1 MDTKNVIAAITLS
14 SAIIILW
21 SLFMIPEQP
30 QKKDL
35 IEKDKIEQNADTPS
49 LEQKETLVTISR
61 EQALKENAR
70 IQFENDNIVGSISL
84 KGASID
90 DLTFKNY
97 KINLN
102 EEDKVILSSSQ
113 VNNLEIESF
122 SFSQSKNK
130 ILIFTQSVKVW
141 RYNTRGDYWVYD
153 FKKNEIQKLGRN
165 MSSSSLMF
173 AKFSP
178 NERFVAYVS
187 KEKTESGIRNSSTSV
202 NIYLESLDDR
212 SIKKLTSSNGTKK
225 LINGTFDWVYEEEF
239 GCRDGFIF
247 NEDGTRIAFWQIDA
261 NQVRDF
267 YMINNTDSI
276 YSYTIPVEYPKVG
289 EDLTPARIGVI
300 NLSNA
305 EITWMKIPG
314 EQNKFYL
321 PRMTWM
327 PGRNDL
333 MIQQLNRKQ
342 NHSKIY
348 IANANDGS
356 TELLME
362 EKDDAWVDL
371 RSSWP
376 YQVQAGWKFINNGK
390 EFLYTTEKDGWS
402 HIYRFDITNK
412 TEYLVT
418 KGNYD
423 VVKPLAYDE
432 KNESVYFI
440 ASPENPT
447 ERYLYKTSAKGDGKL
462 IRVTPDILEGSHNY
476 QISTKAKYAFHSFSN
491 YFTRPMQAIV
501 SLPNHKFI
509 NENQNMIE
517 KYDLE
522 KKKDHPL
529 EFFEITTVD
538 NVTMEGWI
546 VKPKNLN
553 KNKKYPVLFYFYSE
567 PAGQTGVNRYGAG
580 NNSLYDGNL
589 GEDGYVYVTF
599 DGRGTPSPKGRA
611 WRKAIYRNIGRI
623 NVRDMAMGA
632 KAVFEKYEF
641 IDTSRVAVHGWS
653 GGGTATLNCLF
664 QYPEIFH
671 TGIAA
676 AAVANQLTYDNIYQ
690 ERYMGDPKE
699 SYQDYVD
706 GSPIKYAKNLKGNLL
721 YIHGT
726 GDDNVHYQNAEML
739 ANELIKHK
747 KVFYMLSYP
756 NRSHGI
762 REDGA
767 YPHVRL
773 MFTDFLRKNCPPGG
787 R

>member
-1 MDTKNVIAAITLS
+1 MIKRTQVLFSIIFFVSVTLFGRVLPNDIVWNENETGYYSIKNNNIVLVSTRGK
-14 SAIIILW
+14 
-21 SLFMIPEQP
+21 E
-30 QKKDL
+30 
-35 IEKDKIEQNADTPS
+35 DKI
-49 LEQKETLVTISR
+49 
-61 EQALKENAR
+61 
-70 IQFENDNIVGSISL
+70 
-84 KGASID
+84 
-90 DLTFKNY
+90 
-97 KINLN
+97 
-102 EEDKVILSSSQ
+102 ILSSTQ
-113 VNNLEIESF
+113 INNIKIESF

-130 ILIFTQSVKVW
+130 ILLFTKSVKVW

-153 FKKNEIQKLGRN
+153 FNKNQVQKLGRE

-178 NERFVAYVS
+178 DENFVGYVS
-187 KEKTESGIRNSSTSV
+187 KEKSESGIRNSSTSV
-202 NIYLESLDDR
+202 NIYLENLENR
-212 SIKKLTSSNGTKK
+212 EIKKLTSSNGTKK

-247 NEDGTRIAFWQIDA
+247 SEDGSRIAFWQIDA

-300 NLSNA
+300 NLID
-305 EITWMKIPG
+305 EKITWMKVPG

-348 IANANDGS
+348 IANSNNGE

-376 YQVQAGWKFINNGK
+376 YQVQAGWKFINEGK

-402 HIYRFDITNK
+402 HIYRFNINSK
-412 TEYLVT
+412 SEYLVT
-418 KGNYD
+418 KGDYD

-432 KNESVYFI
+432 KNEMVYFI

-447 ERYLYKTSAKGDGKL
+447 ERYLYKTSAKGNGSL
-462 IRVTPDILEGSHNY
+462 NRVTPNVLEGSHNY

-501 SLPNHKFI
+501 TLPNHKFI
-509 NENQNMIE
+509 NDDQNMI
-517 KYDLE
+517 
-522 KKKDHPL
+522 KKIDASKKEDHPL
-529 EFFEITTVD
+529 EFFQITTVD
-538 NVTMEGWI
+538 DVTMEGWI

-580 NNSLYDGNL
+580 NNGLYDGSL
-589 GEDGYVYVTF
+589 GDDGYVYVTF

-632 KAVFEKYEF
+632 KAVFEKYDF

-671 TGIAA
+671 TGIAV

-706 GSPIKYAKNLKGNLL
+706 GSPIKYAKNLEGNLL

-726 GDDNVHYQNAEML
+726 GDDNVHYKNAEML

-747 KVFYMLSYP
+747 KVFYMLSYR

-762 REDGA
+762 REDDA

-773 MFTDFLRKNCPPGG
+773 MFTDFLRRNCPPGG

>member
-1 MDTKNVIAAITLS
+1 MIKQTQ
-14 SAIIILW
+14 
-21 SLFMIPEQP
+21 SLFYLIFFVSINLFGRVLPNDVVWNESETGYFTI
-30 QKKDL
+30 KD
-35 IEKDKIEQNADTPS
+35 N
-49 LEQKETLVTISR
+49 
-61 EQALKENAR
+61 
-70 IQFENDNIVGSISL
+70 NIVLVSTRG
-84 KGASID
+84 K
-90 DLTFKNY
+90 
-97 KINLN
+97 
-102 EEDKVILSSSQ
+102 EDKVILSSSQ

-187 KEKTESGIRNSSTSV
+187 KEKSESGIRNSSTSV

-212 SIKKLTSSNGTKK
+212 TIKKLTSSNGTKK

-300 NLSNA
+300 NLTNE

-348 IANANDGS
+348 IANANNGS

-362 EKDDAWVDL
+362 EKDEAWVDL

-462 IRVTPDILEGSHNY
+462 IRVTPDVLEGSHNY

-671 TGIAA
+671 TGIAV

-706 GSPIKYAKNLKGNLL
+706 GSPIKYAKNLEGNLL

-747 KVFYMLSYP
+747 KIFYMLSYP

>member
-1 MDTKNVIAAITLS
+1 MIKRTQVLFSIIFFVSVTLFGRVLPNDIVWNENETGYYSIKNNNIVLVSTRGK
-14 SAIIILW
+14 
-21 SLFMIPEQP
+21 E
-30 QKKDL
+30 
-35 IEKDKIEQNADTPS
+35 DKI
-49 LEQKETLVTISR
+49 
-61 EQALKENAR
+61 
-70 IQFENDNIVGSISL
+70 
-84 KGASID
+84 
-90 DLTFKNY
+90 
-97 KINLN
+97 
-102 EEDKVILSSSQ
+102 ILSSTQ
-113 VNNLEIESF
+113 INNIKIESF

-130 ILIFTQSVKVW
+130 ILLFTKSVKVW

-153 FKKNEIQKLGRN
+153 FNKNQVQKLGRE

-178 NERFVAYVS
+178 DENFVGYVS
-187 KEKTESGIRNSSTSV
+187 KEKSESGIRNSSTSV
-202 NIYLESLDDR
+202 NIYLENLENR
-212 SIKKLTSSNGTKK
+212 EIKKLTSSNGTKK

-247 NEDGTRIAFWQIDA
+247 SEDGSRIAFWQIDA

-300 NLSNA
+300 NLID
-305 EITWMKIPG
+305 EKITWMKVPG

-348 IANANDGS
+348 IANSNNGE

-376 YQVQAGWKFINNGK
+376 YQVQAGWKFINEGK

-402 HIYRFDITNK
+402 HIYRFNISSK
-412 TEYLVT
+412 SEYLVT
-418 KGNYD
+418 KGDYD

-432 KNESVYFI
+432 RNEIVYFI

-447 ERYLYKTSAKGDGKL
+447 ERYLYKTSAKGNGSL
-462 IRVTPDILEGSHNY
+462 IRVTPNVLEGSHNY

-491 YFTRPMQAIV
+491 YFTRPMQAIIT
-501 SLPNHKFI
+501 LPNHKFI
-509 NENQNMIE
+509 NDDQNMI
-517 KYDLE
+517 
-522 KKKDHPL
+522 KKFDASKKEDHPL
-529 EFFEITTVD
+529 EFFQITTVD
-538 NVTMEGWI
+538 DVTMEGWI

-580 NNSLYDGNL
+580 NNGLYDGNL
-589 GEDGYVYVTF
+589 GDDGYVYVTF

-632 KAVFEKYEF
+632 KAVFEKYDF

-671 TGIAA
+671 TGIAV

-706 GSPIKYAKNLKGNLL
+706 GSPIKYAKNLEGNLL

-762 REDGA
+762 REDNA

-773 MFTDFLRKNCPPGG
+773 MFTDFLRRNCPPGG

>member
-1 MDTKNVIAAITLS
+1 M
-14 SAIIILW
+14 
-21 SLFMIPEQP
+21 
-30 QKKDL
+30 
-35 IEKDKIEQNADTPS
+35 
-49 LEQKETLVTISR
+49 
-61 EQALKENAR
+61 
-70 IQFENDNIVGSISL
+70 
-84 KGASID
+84 
-90 DLTFKNY
+90 
-97 KINLN
+97 
-102 EEDKVILSSSQ
+102 
-113 VNNLEIESF
+113 
-122 SFSQSKNK
+122 
-130 ILIFTQSVKVW
+130 
-141 RYNTRGDYWVYD
+141 
-153 FKKNEIQKLGRN
+153 
-165 MSSSSLMF
+165 
-173 AKFSP
+173 
-178 NERFVAYVS
+178 
-187 KEKTESGIRNSSTSV
+187 
-202 NIYLESLDDR
+202 
-212 SIKKLTSSNGTKK
+212 
-225 LINGTFDWVYEEEF
+225 INGTFDWVYEEEF

-300 NLSNA
+300 NLTNE

-348 IANANDGS
+348 IANANNGS

-376 YQVQAGWKFINNGK
+376 YQVQAGWKFINDGK

-462 IRVTPDILEGSHNY
+462 IRVTPDVLEGSHNY

-538 NVTMEGWI
+538 DVTMEGWI
-546 VKPKNLN
+546 VKPKNLD

-580 NNSLYDGNL
+580 NNGLYDGNL

-671 TGIAA
+671 TGIAV

-706 GSPIKYAKNLKGNLL
+706 GSPIKYAKNLEGNLL

-747 KVFYMLSYP
+747 KIFYMLSYP

>member
-1 MDTKNVIAAITLS
+1 
-14 SAIIILW
+14 
-21 SLFMIPEQP
+21 MIWNDNETGYYTI
-30 QKKDL
+30 KDNNIVL
-35 IEKDKIEQNADTPS
+35 VSTRGKDDKI
-49 LEQKETLVTISR
+49 
-61 EQALKENAR
+61 
-70 IQFENDNIVGSISL
+70 
-84 KGASID
+84 
-90 DLTFKNY
+90 
-97 KINLN
+97 
-102 EEDKVILSSSQ
+102 ILSSSQ
-113 VNNLEIESF
+113 INNLEIESF

-130 ILIFTQSVKVW
+130 ILIFTESVKVW

-153 FKKNEIQKLGRN
+153 FTKGDIQKLGRD

-178 NERFVAYVS
+178 DENFVAYVS
-187 KEKTESGIRNSSTSV
+187 KEKSESGIRTSSTSV
-202 NIYLESLDDR
+202 NIYLENLQDR

-247 NEDGTRIAFWQIDA
+247 NEDGSRIAFWQIDA

-289 EDLTPARIGVI
+289 EDLSPARIGVI
-300 NLSNA
+300 NLSS
-305 EITWMKIPG
+305 EKTTWMNVPG

-348 IANANDGS
+348 VANSDSGE

-376 YQVQAGWKFINNGK
+376 YQVQAGWKFINDGK

-402 HIYRFDITNK
+402 HIYRFNIDK
-412 TEYLVT
+412 KSEYLVT
-418 KGNYD
+418 KGSYD

-462 IRVTPDILEGSHNY
+462 IKVTPELLEGSHNY

-509 NENQNMIE
+509 NENQNMIK
-517 KYDLE
+517 KYAPE
-522 KKKDHPL
+522 KKTDHPL
-529 EFFEITTVD
+529 EFFEITTID
-538 NVTMEGWI
+538 DVTMEGWI
-546 VKPKNLN
+546 VKPKNLDR
-553 KNKKYPVLFYFYSE
+553 NKKYPVLFYFYSE

-632 KAVFEKYEF
+632 KAVFEKYNF

-706 GSPIKYAKNLKGNLL
+706 GSPIKYAKNLEGNLL

>member
-1 MDTKNVIAAITLS
+1 MIKQTQ
-14 SAIIILW
+14 
-21 SLFMIPEQP
+21 SLFFLIFFVSINLFGRVLPNDVVWNESETGYFTI
-30 QKKDL
+30 KD
-35 IEKDKIEQNADTPS
+35 N
-49 LEQKETLVTISR
+49 
-61 EQALKENAR
+61 
-70 IQFENDNIVGSISL
+70 NIVLVSTRG
-84 KGASID
+84 K
-90 DLTFKNY
+90 
-97 KINLN
+97 
-102 EEDKVILSSSQ
+102 EDKVILSSSQ

-165 MSSSSLMF
+165 MSGSSLMF

-187 KEKTESGIRNSSTSV
+187 KEKSESGIRNSSTSV

-212 SIKKLTSSNGTKK
+212 TIKKLTSSNGTKK

-300 NLSNA
+300 NLTNE

-348 IANANDGS
+348 IANANNGS

-432 KNESVYFI
+432 KNENVYFI

-462 IRVTPDILEGSHNY
+462 IRVTPDVLEGSHNY

-538 NVTMEGWI
+538 DVTMEGWI
-546 VKPKNLN
+546 VKPKNLD

-580 NNSLYDGNL
+580 NNGLYDGNL

-671 TGIAA
+671 TGIAV

-706 GSPIKYAKNLKGNLL
+706 GSPIKYAKNLEGNLL

-747 KVFYMLSYP
+747 KIFYMLSYP

>member
-1 MDTKNVIAAITLS
+1 MKNFL
-14 SAIIILW
+14 L
-21 SLFMIPEQP
+21 LFY
-30 QKKDL
+30 
-35 IEKDKIEQNADTPS
+35 
-49 LEQKETLVTISR
+49 
-61 EQALKENAR
+61 
-70 IQFENDNIVGSISL
+70 F
-84 KGASID
+84 
-90 DLTFKNY
+90 F
-97 KINLN
+97 
-102 EEDKVILSSSQ
+102 ILSSNIYARVLPQDIIWNDDESGYYIIKDNSIVLVSTQ
-113 VNNLEIESF
+113 GEDDKTILASSSVNNVDFKSF
-122 SFSQSKNK
+122 NFSVRKDK
-130 ILIFTQSVKVW
+130 LLIFTNTVKVW
-141 RYNTRGDYWVYD
+141 RYETRGDYWVYD
-153 FKKNEIQKLGRN
+153 FNTRKATKIGAAMPE
-165 MSSSSLMF
+165 SSLMF

-178 NERFVAYVS
+178 DGSSVAYVS
-187 KEKTESGIRNSSTSV
+187 KENSSSDKIRNSSTSV
-202 NIYLESLDDR
+202 NIYIEDLKTNSV
-212 SIKKLTSSNGTKK
+212 KKLTSSNGTKK

-239 GCRDGFIF
+239 GCRDGFLF
-247 NEDGTRIAFWQIDA
+247 NDSGTKIAFWQIDA

-267 YMINNTDSI
+267 FMINNTDSI

-289 EDLTPARIGVI
+289 EDLSPARIGVI
-300 NLSNA
+300 DLATDKISW
-305 EITWMKIPG
+305 IKIPG
-314 EQNKFYL
+314 ESNKFYL
-321 PRMTWM
+321 PRMTWL
-327 PGRNDL
+327 PNKDEL

-342 NHSKIY
+342 NHSKIF
-348 IANANDGS
+348 IADSESGQS
-356 TELLME
+356 RLLME
-362 EKDDAWVDL
+362 ETDDAWVDL

-402 HIYRFDITNK
+402 HIYRFNIKNK
-412 TEYLVT
+412 KEYLVT

-423 VVKPLAYDE
+423 VVRPLAYDE
-432 KNESVYFI
+432 QNKEVYFI

-447 ERYLYKTSAKGDGKL
+447 ERYLYKTSVKGNGKL
-462 IRVTPDILEGSHNY
+462 QRVTPLNLEGSHNY

-491 YFTRPMQAIV
+491 YYTKPMQAVI
-501 SLPNHKFI
+501 SLPSHDFI
-509 NENQNMIE
+509 YKEQNMVS
-517 KYDLE
+517 KFDSR

-546 VKPKNLN
+546 VKPKNLDV
-553 KNKKYPVLFYFYSE
+553 NKKYPVLFYFYSE

-580 NNSLYDGNL
+580 NNGLYDGNL
-589 GEDGYVYVTF
+589 SEDGYVYVTF

-632 KAVFEKYEF
+632 KAVFEKYDF
-641 IDTSRVAVHGWS
+641 IDTTRVAVHGWS

-671 TGIAA
+671 TGIAV

-699 SYQDYVD
+699 TYQDYVD

-762 REDGA
+762 REDNA

-787 R
+787 K

>member
-1 MDTKNVIAAITLS
+1 MLKIIHS
-14 SAIIILW
+14 SLFIILLFSY
-21 SLFMIPEQP
+21 SLTARVLP
-30 QKKDL
+30 QDVVWNEEETGYYSIKENNIML
-35 IEKDKIEQNADTPS
+35 ISTEGEKDQ
-49 LEQKETLVTISR
+49 L
-61 EQALKENAR
+61 
-70 IQFENDNIVGSISL
+70 
-84 KGASID
+84 
-90 DLTFKNY
+90 
-97 KINLN
+97 
-102 EEDKVILSSSQ
+102 ILSSSE
-113 VNNLEIESF
+113 VGDIKIESF
-122 SFSQSKNK
+122 LFSQNKNK
-130 ILIFTQSVKVW
+130 ILLFTKSVKVW

-153 FKKNEIQKLGRN
+153 FKTKQGKKVGKS
-165 MSSSSLMF
+165 MPDSSLMF

-178 NERFVAYVS
+178 NEKFVAFVS
-187 KEKTESGIRNSSTSV
+187 KEKSDKNIRNSSTSV
-202 NIYLESLDDR
+202 NIYIENLEDN
-212 SIKKLTSSNGTKK
+212 SIKKLTSSNGTEK

-247 NEDGTRIAFWQIDA
+247 NESGNKIAFWQIDA

-289 EDLTPARIGVI
+289 EDLTPAKIGVI
-300 NLSNA
+300 NLDNG
-305 EITWMKIPG
+305 EIQWMNVPG
-314 EQNKFYL
+314 ESHKYYL
-321 PRMTWM
+321 PRMTWI
-327 PGRNDL
+327 PGRDEL

-342 NHSKIY
+342 NHSKIFV
-348 IANANDGS
+348 ANSDTGES
-356 TELLME
+356 KLLME

-376 YQVQAGWKFINNGK
+376 YQVQAGWKFINGGK

-402 HIYRFDITNK
+402 HIYRFNIK
-412 TEYLVT
+412 KQTEYLVT

-432 KNESVYFI
+432 KSDEVYFI
-440 ASPENPT
+440 ASPNQPT
-447 ERYLYKTSAKGDGKL
+447 ERYLYKTSAKGKGNLKR
-462 IRVTPDILEGSHNY
+462 ITPEILEGSHNY

-491 YFTRPMQAIV
+491 YYTRPMQAVV
-501 SLPNHKFI
+501 SLPDHRFI
-509 NENQNMIE
+509 YEDQNMIN
-517 KYDLE
+517 KFD
-522 KKKDHPL
+522 KKKKSDHPL
-529 EFFEITTVD
+529 EFFQITTVD
-538 NVTMEGWI
+538 DVTMEGWI
-546 VKPKNLN
+546 VKPKDMD

-580 NNSLYDGNL
+580 NNGLYDGNL
-589 GEDGYVYVTF
+589 AEDGYVYVTF

-611 WRKAIYRNIGRI
+611 WRKAIYRQIGRI

-632 KAVFEKYEF
+632 KAVFDKYNF

-671 TGIAA
+671 TGIAV

-706 GSPIKYAKNLKGNLL
+706 GSPIKYAKNLEGNLL

>member
-1 MDTKNVIAAITLS
+1 MIKQTQ
-14 SAIIILW
+14 
-21 SLFMIPEQP
+21 SLFYLMFFVSINLFGRVLPNDVVWNESETGYFTI
-30 QKKDL
+30 KD
-35 IEKDKIEQNADTPS
+35 N
-49 LEQKETLVTISR
+49 
-61 EQALKENAR
+61 
-70 IQFENDNIVGSISL
+70 NIVLVSTRG
-84 KGASID
+84 K
-90 DLTFKNY
+90 
-97 KINLN
+97 
-102 EEDKVILSSSQ
+102 EDKVILSSSQ

-187 KEKTESGIRNSSTSV
+187 KEKSESGIRNSSTSV

-212 SIKKLTSSNGTKK
+212 TIKKLTSSNGTKK

-289 EDLTPARIGVI
+289 EDLSPARIGVI

-432 KNESVYFI
+432 KNESIYFI

-567 PAGQTGVNRYGAG
+567 PAGQTGVNRHGAG

>member
-1 MDTKNVIAAITLS
+1 MIKRTQVLFSIIFFVSVTLFGRVLPNDIVWNENETGYYSIKNNNIVLVSTRGK
-14 SAIIILW
+14 
-21 SLFMIPEQP
+21 E
-30 QKKDL
+30 
-35 IEKDKIEQNADTPS
+35 DKI
-49 LEQKETLVTISR
+49 
-61 EQALKENAR
+61 
-70 IQFENDNIVGSISL
+70 
-84 KGASID
+84 
-90 DLTFKNY
+90 
-97 KINLN
+97 
-102 EEDKVILSSSQ
+102 ILSSTQ
-113 VNNLEIESF
+113 INNIKIESF

-130 ILIFTQSVKVW
+130 ILLFTKSVKVW

-153 FKKNEIQKLGRN
+153 FNKNQVQKLGRE

-178 NERFVAYVS
+178 DENFVGYVS
-187 KEKTESGIRNSSTSV
+187 KEKSESGFRNSSTSV
-202 NIYLESLDDR
+202 NIYLENLENR
-212 SIKKLTSSNGTKK
+212 EIKKLTSSNGTKK

-247 NEDGTRIAFWQIDA
+247 SEDGSRIAFWQIDA

-300 NLSNA
+300 NLID
-305 EITWMKIPG
+305 EKITWMKVPG

-348 IANANDGS
+348 IANSNNGE

-376 YQVQAGWKFINNGK
+376 YQVQAGWKFINEGK

-402 HIYRFDITNK
+402 HIYRFNISSK
-412 TEYLVT
+412 SEYLVT
-418 KGNYD
+418 KGDYD

-432 KNESVYFI
+432 RNEIVYFI

-447 ERYLYKTSAKGDGKL
+447 ERYLYKTSAKGNGSL
-462 IRVTPDILEGSHNY
+462 IRVTPNVLEGSHNY

-491 YFTRPMQAIV
+491 YFTRPMQAIIT
-501 SLPNHKFI
+501 LPNHKFI
-509 NENQNMIE
+509 NDDQNMI
-517 KYDLE
+517 
-522 KKKDHPL
+522 KKFDASKKEDHPL
-529 EFFEITTVD
+529 EFFQITTVD
-538 NVTMEGWI
+538 DVTMEGWI
-546 VKPKNLN
+546 VKPKKLN

-580 NNSLYDGNL
+580 NNGLYDGNL
-589 GEDGYVYVTF
+589 GDDGYVYVTF

-632 KAVFEKYEF
+632 KAVFEKYDF

-671 TGIAA
+671 TGIAV

-706 GSPIKYAKNLKGNLL
+706 GSPIKYAKNLEGNLL

-762 REDGA
+762 REDDA

>member
-1 MDTKNVIAAITLS
+1 MIKQTQSIICMFFISMNLFGRVLPNDVIWNENETGYYTIKENNIVLVSTKG
-14 SAIIILW
+14 
-21 SLFMIPEQP
+21 
-30 QKKDL
+30 KG
-35 IEKDKIEQNADTPS
+35 DKI
-49 LEQKETLVTISR
+49 
-61 EQALKENAR
+61 
-70 IQFENDNIVGSISL
+70 
-84 KGASID
+84 
-90 DLTFKNY
+90 
-97 KINLN
+97 
-102 EEDKVILSSSQ
+102 ILSSSQ
-113 VNNLEIESF
+113 IKNLEIESF
-122 SFSQSKNK
+122 SFSQNKNK
-130 ILIFTQSVKVW
+130 VLIFTESVKVW

-153 FKKNEIQKLGRN
+153 FSKGELQKLGRD
-165 MSSSSLMF
+165 MSNSSLMF

-178 NERFVAYVS
+178 DANFVAYVS
-187 KEKTESGIRNSSTSV
+187 KEKSESGIRTSSTSV
-202 NIYLESLDDR
+202 NIYLENLQDR

-247 NEDGTRIAFWQIDA
+247 NEDGSRIAFWQIDA

-289 EDLTPARIGVI
+289 EDLSPARIGVI
-300 NLSNA
+300 NLSN
-305 EITWMKIPG
+305 EKTTWMNIPG

-348 IANANDGS
+348 IANSDSGE

-376 YQVQAGWKFINNGK
+376 YQVQAGWKFINDGK

-402 HIYRFDITNK
+402 HIYRFNIASK
-412 TEYLVT
+412 SEYLVT

-462 IRVTPDILEGSHNY
+462 IRVTPEILEGSHNY
-476 QISTKAKYAFHSFSN
+476 QISTKGKYAFHSFSN

-509 NENQNMIE
+509 NEEQNMIK
-517 KYDLE
+517 KYEPE
-522 KKKDHPL
+522 KKEDHPL
-529 EFFEITTVD
+529 EFFEITTID
-538 NVTMEGWI
+538 DVTMEGWI
-546 VKPKNLN
+546 VKPKNLD

>member
-1 MDTKNVIAAITLS
+1 MIKQTQ
-14 SAIIILW
+14 
-21 SLFMIPEQP
+21 SLFY
-30 QKKDL
+30 L
-35 IEKDKIEQNADTPS
+35 IFFVSINLFGRVLPNDVVWNESETGYYTIKENNIVLVSTRGKNDKI
-49 LEQKETLVTISR
+49 
-61 EQALKENAR
+61 
-70 IQFENDNIVGSISL
+70 
-84 KGASID
+84 
-90 DLTFKNY
+90 
-97 KINLN
+97 
-102 EEDKVILSSSQ
+102 ILSSSQ
-113 VNNLEIESF
+113 INNLEIESF

-130 ILIFTQSVKVW
+130 ILIFTESVKVW

-153 FKKNEIQKLGRN
+153 FTKGDIQKLGRD

-178 NERFVAYVS
+178 DENFVAYVS
-187 KEKTESGIRNSSTSV
+187 KEKSESGIRTSSTSV
-202 NIYLESLDDR
+202 NIYLENLQDR

-300 NLSNA
+300 NLTNE

-348 IANANDGS
+348 IANSDSGE

-376 YQVQAGWKFINNGK
+376 YQVQAGWKFINDGK

-402 HIYRFDITNK
+402 HIYRFNIASK
-412 TEYLVT
+412 SEYLVT

-462 IRVTPDILEGSHNY
+462 IRVTPEILEGSHNY
-476 QISTKAKYAFHSFSN
+476 QISTKGKYAFHSFSN

-509 NENQNMIE
+509 NEEQNMIK
-517 KYDLE
+517 KYEPE
-522 KKKDHPL
+522 KKEDHPL
-529 EFFEITTVD
+529 EFFEITTID
-538 NVTMEGWI
+538 DVTMEGWI
-546 VKPKNLN
+546 VKPKNLD

-699 SYQDYVD
+699 SYQDYID

>member
-1 MDTKNVIAAITLS
+1 MIKQTQ
-14 SAIIILW
+14 
-21 SLFMIPEQP
+21 SLFYLIFFVSINLFGRVLPNDVVWNESETGYFTI
-30 QKKDL
+30 KD
-35 IEKDKIEQNADTPS
+35 N
-49 LEQKETLVTISR
+49 
-61 EQALKENAR
+61 
-70 IQFENDNIVGSISL
+70 NIVLVSTRG
-84 KGASID
+84 K
-90 DLTFKNY
+90 
-97 KINLN
+97 
-102 EEDKVILSSSQ
+102 EDKVILSSSQ

-165 MSSSSLMF
+165 MSGSSLMF

-187 KEKTESGIRNSSTSV
+187 KEKSESGIRNSSTSV

-212 SIKKLTSSNGTKK
+212 TIKKLTSSNGTKK

-300 NLSNA
+300 NLTNE

-348 IANANDGS
+348 IANANNGS

-432 KNESVYFI
+432 KNENVYFI

-462 IRVTPDILEGSHNY
+462 IRVTPDVLEGSHNY

-517 KYDLE
+517 K
-522 KKKDHPL
+522 
-529 EFFEITTVD
+529 
-538 NVTMEGWI
+538 
-546 VKPKNLN
+546 
-553 KNKKYPVLFYFYSE
+553 
-567 PAGQTGVNRYGAG
+567 
-580 NNSLYDGNL
+580 
-589 GEDGYVYVTF
+589 
-599 DGRGTPSPKGRA
+599 
-611 WRKAIYRNIGRI
+611 
-623 NVRDMAMGA
+623 
-632 KAVFEKYEF
+632 
-641 IDTSRVAVHGWS
+641 
-653 GGGTATLNCLF
+653 
-664 QYPEIFH
+664 
-671 TGIAA
+671 
-676 AAVANQLTYDNIYQ
+676 
-690 ERYMGDPKE
+690 
-699 SYQDYVD
+699 
-706 GSPIKYAKNLKGNLL
+706 
-721 YIHGT
+721 
-726 GDDNVHYQNAEML
+726 
-739 ANELIKHK
+739 
-747 KVFYMLSYP
+747 
-756 NRSHGI
+756 
-762 REDGA
+762 
-767 YPHVRL
+767 
-773 MFTDFLRKNCPPGG
+773 
-787 R
+787 

>member
-1 MDTKNVIAAITLS
+1 MIKQTQ
-14 SAIIILW
+14 
-21 SLFMIPEQP
+21 SLFYLIFFVSINLFGRVLPNDVVWNESETGYFTI
-30 QKKDL
+30 KD
-35 IEKDKIEQNADTPS
+35 N
-49 LEQKETLVTISR
+49 
-61 EQALKENAR
+61 
-70 IQFENDNIVGSISL
+70 NIVLVSTRG
-84 KGASID
+84 K
-90 DLTFKNY
+90 
-97 KINLN
+97 
-102 EEDKVILSSSQ
+102 EDKVILSSSQ

-305 EITWMKIPG
+305 QITWMKIPG

-462 IRVTPDILEGSHNY
+462 IRVTPDVLEGSHNY

>member
-1 MDTKNVIAAITLS
+1 MIKHTQ
-14 SAIIILW
+14 
-21 SLFMIPEQP
+21 SLFFLIFFVSINLFGRVLPNDVVWNESETGYFTI
-30 QKKDL
+30 KD
-35 IEKDKIEQNADTPS
+35 N
-49 LEQKETLVTISR
+49 
-61 EQALKENAR
+61 
-70 IQFENDNIVGSISL
+70 NIVLVSTRG
-84 KGASID
+84 K
-90 DLTFKNY
+90 
-97 KINLN
+97 
-102 EEDKVILSSSQ
+102 EDKVILSSSQ

-122 SFSQSKNK
+122 AFSQSKNK

-153 FKKNEIQKLGRN
+153 FQKNEIQKLGRN
-165 MSSSSLMF
+165 MSGSSLMF

-187 KEKTESGIRNSSTSV
+187 KEKSESGIRNSSTSV

-212 SIKKLTSSNGTKK
+212 TIKKLTSSNGTKK

-300 NLSNA
+300 NLTNE

-348 IANANDGS
+348 IANANNGS

-432 KNESVYFI
+432 KNENVYFI

-462 IRVTPDILEGSHNY
+462 IRVTPDVLEGSHNY

-538 NVTMEGWI
+538 DVTMEGWI
-546 VKPKNLN
+546 VKPKNLD

-580 NNSLYDGNL
+580 NNGLYDGNL

-671 TGIAA
+671 TGIAV

-706 GSPIKYAKNLKGNLL
+706 GSPIKYAKNLEGNLL

-747 KVFYMLSYP
+747 KIFYMLSYP

>member
-1 MDTKNVIAAITLS
+1 MIKQTQ
-14 SAIIILW
+14 
-21 SLFMIPEQP
+21 SLFYLIFFVSINLFGRVLPNDVVWNESETGYFTI
-30 QKKDL
+30 KD
-35 IEKDKIEQNADTPS
+35 N
-49 LEQKETLVTISR
+49 
-61 EQALKENAR
+61 
-70 IQFENDNIVGSISL
+70 NIVLVSTRG
-84 KGASID
+84 K
-90 DLTFKNY
+90 
-97 KINLN
+97 
-102 EEDKVILSSSQ
+102 EDKVILSSSQ

-187 KEKTESGIRNSSTSV
+187 KEKSESGIRNSSTSV

-212 SIKKLTSSNGTKK
+212 TIKKLTSSNGTKK

-300 NLSNA
+300 NLTNE

-348 IANANDGS
+348 IANANNGS

-402 HIYRFDITNK
+402 HIYRFDITNR

-462 IRVTPDILEGSHNY
+462 IRVTPDVLEGSHNY

-538 NVTMEGWI
+538 DVTMEGWI
-546 VKPKNLN
+546 VKPKNLD

-580 NNSLYDGNL
+580 NNGLYDGNL

-671 TGIAA
+671 TGIAV

-699 SYQDYVD
+699 SYQDYID
-706 GSPIKYAKNLKGNLL
+706 GSPIKYAKNLEGNLL

-747 KVFYMLSYP
+747 KIFYMLSYP

>member
-1 MDTKNVIAAITLS
+1 MIKQTQ
-14 SAIIILW
+14 
-21 SLFMIPEQP
+21 SLFYLIFFVSINLFGRVLPNDVVWNESETGYFTI
-30 QKKDL
+30 KD
-35 IEKDKIEQNADTPS
+35 N
-49 LEQKETLVTISR
+49 
-61 EQALKENAR
+61 
-70 IQFENDNIVGSISL
+70 NIVLVSTRG
-84 KGASID
+84 K
-90 DLTFKNY
+90 
-97 KINLN
+97 
-102 EEDKVILSSSQ
+102 EDKVILSSSQ

-165 MSSSSLMF
+165 MSGSSLMF

-187 KEKTESGIRNSSTSV
+187 KEKSESGIRNSSTSV

-212 SIKKLTSSNGTKK
+212 TIKKLTSSNGTKK

-300 NLSNA
+300 NLTNE

-348 IANANDGS
+348 IANANNGS

-432 KNESVYFI
+432 KNENVYFI

-462 IRVTPDILEGSHNY
+462 IRVTPDVLEGSHNY

-538 NVTMEGWI
+538 DVTMEGWI
-546 VKPKNLN
+546 VKPKNLD

-567 PAGQTGVNRYGAG
+567 PAGQTGINRYGAG
-580 NNSLYDGNL
+580 NNGLYDGNL

-671 TGIAA
+671 TGIAV

-706 GSPIKYAKNLKGNLL
+706 GSPIKYAKNLEGNLL

-747 KVFYMLSYP
+747 KIFYMLSYP

>member
-1 MDTKNVIAAITLS
+1 MIKQTQ
-14 SAIIILW
+14 
-21 SLFMIPEQP
+21 SLFYLIFFVSINLFGRVLPNDVVWNESETGYFTI
-30 QKKDL
+30 KD
-35 IEKDKIEQNADTPS
+35 N
-49 LEQKETLVTISR
+49 
-61 EQALKENAR
+61 
-70 IQFENDNIVGSISL
+70 NIVLVSTRG
-84 KGASID
+84 K
-90 DLTFKNY
+90 
-97 KINLN
+97 
-102 EEDKVILSSSQ
+102 EDKVILSSSQ

-165 MSSSSLMF
+165 MSGSSLMF

-178 NERFVAYVS
+178 NESFVAYVS
-187 KEKTESGIRNSSTSV
+187 KEKSESGIRNSSTSV

-212 SIKKLTSSNGTKK
+212 TIKKLTSSNGTKK

-300 NLSNA
+300 NLTNE

-348 IANANDGS
+348 IANANNGS

-432 KNESVYFI
+432 KNENVYFI

-462 IRVTPDILEGSHNY
+462 IRVTPDVLEGSHNY

-546 VKPKNLN
+546 VKPKNLD

-580 NNSLYDGNL
+580 NNGLYDGNL

-671 TGIAA
+671 TGIAV

-706 GSPIKYAKNLKGNLL
+706 GSPIKYAKNLEGNLL

-747 KVFYMLSYP
+747 KIFYMLSYP

>member
-1 MDTKNVIAAITLS
+1 MKNFL
-14 SAIIILW
+14 L
-21 SLFMIPEQP
+21 LFY
-30 QKKDL
+30 
-35 IEKDKIEQNADTPS
+35 
-49 LEQKETLVTISR
+49 
-61 EQALKENAR
+61 
-70 IQFENDNIVGSISL
+70 F
-84 KGASID
+84 
-90 DLTFKNY
+90 F
-97 KINLN
+97 
-102 EEDKVILSSSQ
+102 ILSSNIYARVLPQDIIWNDDESGYYIIKDNSIVLVSTQ
-113 VNNLEIESF
+113 GEDDKTILASSYVNNVDFKSF
-122 SFSQSKNK
+122 NFSVRKDK
-130 ILIFTQSVKVW
+130 LLIFTNTVKVW
-141 RYNTRGDYWVYD
+141 RYETRGDYWVYD
-153 FKKNEIQKLGRN
+153 FNTRKATKIGAAMPE
-165 MSSSSLMF
+165 SSLMF

-178 NERFVAYVS
+178 DGSSVAYVS
-187 KEKTESGIRNSSTSV
+187 KENSSSDKIRNSSTSV
-202 NIYLESLDDR
+202 NIYIEDLKTNSV
-212 SIKKLTSSNGTKK
+212 KKLTSSNGTKK

-239 GCRDGFIF
+239 GCRDGFLF
-247 NEDGTRIAFWQIDA
+247 NDSGTKIAFWQIDA

-267 YMINNTDSI
+267 FMINNTDSI

-289 EDLTPARIGVI
+289 EDLSPARIGVI
-300 NLSNA
+300 DLATDKISW
-305 EITWMKIPG
+305 IKIPG
-314 EQNKFYL
+314 ESNKFYL
-321 PRMTWM
+321 PRMTWL
-327 PGRNDL
+327 PNKDEL

-342 NHSKIY
+342 NHSKIF
-348 IANANDGS
+348 IADSESGQS
-356 TELLME
+356 RLLME
-362 EKDDAWVDL
+362 ETDDAWVDL

-402 HIYRFDITNK
+402 HIYRFNIKNK
-412 TEYLVT
+412 KEYLVT

-423 VVKPLAYDE
+423 VVRPLAYDE
-432 KNESVYFI
+432 QNKEVYFI

-447 ERYLYKTSAKGDGKL
+447 ERYLYKTSVKGNGKL
-462 IRVTPDILEGSHNY
+462 QRVTPLNLEGSHNY

-491 YFTRPMQAIV
+491 YYTKPMQAVI
-501 SLPNHKFI
+501 SLPGHEFI
-509 NENQNMIE
+509 YKEQNMVS
-517 KYDLE
+517 KFDSR

-546 VKPKNLN
+546 VKPKNLDV
-553 KNKKYPVLFYFYSE
+553 NKKYPVLFYFYSE

-580 NNSLYDGNL
+580 NNGLYDGNL
-589 GEDGYVYVTF
+589 SEDGYVYVTF

-632 KAVFEKYEF
+632 KAVFEKYNF
-641 IDTSRVAVHGWS
+641 IDTTRVAVHGWS

-671 TGIAA
+671 TGIAV

-699 SYQDYVD
+699 TYQDYVD

-762 REDGA
+762 REDNA

-787 R
+787 K

>member
-1 MDTKNVIAAITLS
+1 MIKQTQ
-14 SAIIILW
+14 
-21 SLFMIPEQP
+21 SLFYLIFFVSINLFGRVLPNDVVWNESETGYFTI
-30 QKKDL
+30 KD
-35 IEKDKIEQNADTPS
+35 N
-49 LEQKETLVTISR
+49 
-61 EQALKENAR
+61 
-70 IQFENDNIVGSISL
+70 NIVLVSTRG
-84 KGASID
+84 K
-90 DLTFKNY
+90 
-97 KINLN
+97 
-102 EEDKVILSSSQ
+102 EDKVILSSSQ

-165 MSSSSLMF
+165 MSGSSLMF

-187 KEKTESGIRNSSTSV
+187 KEKSESGIRNSSTSV

-212 SIKKLTSSNGTKK
+212 TIKKLTSSNGTKK

-300 NLSNA
+300 NLTNE

-348 IANANDGS
+348 IANANNGS

-432 KNESVYFI
+432 KNENVYFI

-462 IRVTPDILEGSHNY
+462 IRVTPDVLEGSHNY

-538 NVTMEGWI
+538 DVTMEGWI
-546 VKPKNLN
+546 VKPKNLD

-580 NNSLYDGNL
+580 NNGLYDGNL

-671 TGIAA
+671 TGIAV

-706 GSPIKYAKNLKGNLL
+706 GSPIKYAKNLEGNLL

-747 KVFYMLSYP
+747 KIFYMLSYP

>member
-1 MDTKNVIAAITLS
+1 MIKQTQ
-14 SAIIILW
+14 
-21 SLFMIPEQP
+21 SLFYLIFFVSINLFGRVLPNDVVWNESETGYFTI
-30 QKKDL
+30 KD
-35 IEKDKIEQNADTPS
+35 N
-49 LEQKETLVTISR
+49 
-61 EQALKENAR
+61 
-70 IQFENDNIVGSISL
+70 NIVLVSTRG
-84 KGASID
+84 K
-90 DLTFKNY
+90 
-97 KINLN
+97 
-102 EEDKVILSSSQ
+102 EDKVILSSSQ

-165 MSSSSLMF
+165 MSNSSLMF

-300 NLSNA
+300 NLSNE

-546 VKPKNLN
+546 VKPKNLD

-580 NNSLYDGNL
+580 NNGLYDGNL

-699 SYQDYVD
+699 SYQDYID

>member
-1 MDTKNVIAAITLS
+1 MIRKIQ
-14 SAIIILW
+14 
-21 SLFMIPEQP
+21 SLFCIIFFISINLFGRVLPNDIIWNE
-30 QKKDL
+30 
-35 IEKDKIEQNADTPS
+35 N
-49 LEQKETLVTISR
+49 ETGYYTI
-61 EQALKENAR
+61 KN
-70 IQFENDNIVGSISL
+70 NNIVLVST
-84 KGASID
+84 KGKD
-90 DLTFKNY
+90 
-97 KINLN
+97 
-102 EEDKVILSSSQ
+102 DKVILSSSQ
-113 VNNLEIESF
+113 INNLEIESF
-122 SFSQSKNK
+122 SFSQSKSK
-130 ILIFTQSVKVW
+130 ILLFTESVKVW

-153 FKKNEIQKLGRN
+153 FKKDQIQKLGRD

-178 NERFVAYVS
+178 DENAVAYVS
-187 KEKTESGIRNSSTSV
+187 KEKSESGIRTSSTSV
-202 NIYLESLDDR
+202 NIYLENLESR

-247 NEDGTRIAFWQIDA
+247 NEDGSRIAFWQIDA

-300 NLSNA
+300 NLID
-305 EITWMKIPG
+305 EKITWMKIPG

-348 IANANDGS
+348 IANSDSGE

-362 EKDDAWVDL
+362 ERDDAWVDL

-402 HIYRFDITNK
+402 HIYRFNIANK
-412 TEYLVT
+412 SEYLVT

-432 KNESVYFI
+432 KHESVYFI
-440 ASPENPT
+440 ASPDNPT
-447 ERYLYKTSAKGDGKL
+447 ERYLYKTSAKGNGGL
-462 IRVTPDILEGSHNY
+462 IRVTPDLLEGSHNY

-491 YFTRPMQAIV
+491 YFTRPMQAII

-509 NENQNMIE
+509 NENQNMID
-517 KYDLE
+517 KYEPE
-522 KKKDHPL
+522 KKKEHPL

-538 NVTMEGWI
+538 DVTMEGWI
-546 VKPKNLN
+546 VKPKNLD

-580 NNSLYDGNL
+580 NNGLYDGNL
-589 GEDGYVYVTF
+589 GDDGYVYVTF

-632 KAVFEKYEF
+632 KAVFETYNF

-671 TGIAA
+671 TGIAV

-706 GSPIKYAKNLKGNLL
+706 GSPIKYAKNLQGNLL

>member
-1 MDTKNVIAAITLS
+1 MLKIIHS
-14 SAIIILW
+14 SLFIILLFSY
-21 SLFMIPEQP
+21 SLTARVLP
-30 QKKDL
+30 QDVVWNEEETGYYSIKENNIML
-35 IEKDKIEQNADTPS
+35 ISTEGEKDQ
-49 LEQKETLVTISR
+49 L
-61 EQALKENAR
+61 
-70 IQFENDNIVGSISL
+70 
-84 KGASID
+84 
-90 DLTFKNY
+90 
-97 KINLN
+97 
-102 EEDKVILSSSQ
+102 ILSSSE
-113 VNNLEIESF
+113 VGDIKVESF
-122 SFSQSKNK
+122 LFSKNKNK
-130 ILIFTQSVKVW
+130 ILLFTKSVKVW
-141 RYNTRGDYWVYD
+141 RYNTKGDYWVYD
-153 FKKNEIQKLGRN
+153 FKTKQGNKIGKS
-165 MSSSSLMF
+165 MPDSSLMF

-178 NERFVAYVS
+178 NEKFVAFVS
-187 KEKTESGIRNSSTSV
+187 KEKSDKNIRNSSTSV
-202 NIYLESLDDR
+202 NIYIENLEDN
-212 SIKKLTSSNGTKK
+212 SIKKLTSSNGTEK

-247 NEDGTRIAFWQIDA
+247 NESGNKIAFWQIDA

-289 EDLTPARIGVI
+289 EDLTPAKIGVI
-300 NLSNA
+300 NLDNG
-305 EITWMKIPG
+305 EIQWMNIPG
-314 EQNKFYL
+314 ESHKYYL
-321 PRMTWM
+321 PRMTWI
-327 PGRNDL
+327 PGKDEL
-333 MIQQLNRKQ
+333 MVQQLNRKQ
-342 NHSKIY
+342 NHSKIFV
-348 IANANDGS
+348 ANSDTGES
-356 TELLME
+356 KLLME

-376 YQVQAGWKFINNGK
+376 YQVQAGWKFINSGK

-402 HIYRFDITNK
+402 HIYRFNIK
-412 TEYLVT
+412 KQTEYLVT

-432 KNESVYFI
+432 KSDEVYFI
-440 ASPENPT
+440 ASPNQPT
-447 ERYLYKTSAKGDGKL
+447 ERYLYKTSAKGKGNLKR
-462 IRVTPDILEGSHNY
+462 ITPEILEGSHNY

-491 YFTRPMQAIV
+491 YYTRPMQAVV
-501 SLPNHKFI
+501 SLPDHRFI
-509 NENQNMIE
+509 NEDQNMVN
-517 KYDLE
+517 KFD
-522 KKKDHPL
+522 KKKKSDHPL
-529 EFFEITTVD
+529 EFFQITTVD
-538 NVTMEGWI
+538 DVTMEGWI
-546 VKPKNLN
+546 VKPKDMD

-580 NNSLYDGNL
+580 NNGLYDGNL
-589 GEDGYVYVTF
+589 AEDGYVYVTF

-611 WRKAIYRNIGRI
+611 WRKAIYRQIGRV

-632 KAVFEKYEF
+632 KAVFDKYTF

-671 TGIAA
+671 TGIAV

-706 GSPIKYAKNLKGNLL
+706 GSPIKYAKNLEGNLL

>member
-1 MDTKNVIAAITLS
+1 MIKRTQVLFSIIFFVSVTLFGRVLPNDIVWNENETGYYSIKNNNIVLVSTRGK
-14 SAIIILW
+14 
-21 SLFMIPEQP
+21 E
-30 QKKDL
+30 
-35 IEKDKIEQNADTPS
+35 DKI
-49 LEQKETLVTISR
+49 
-61 EQALKENAR
+61 
-70 IQFENDNIVGSISL
+70 
-84 KGASID
+84 
-90 DLTFKNY
+90 
-97 KINLN
+97 
-102 EEDKVILSSSQ
+102 ILSSTQ
-113 VNNLEIESF
+113 INNIEIESF

-130 ILIFTQSVKVW
+130 ILLFTKSVKVW

-153 FKKNEIQKLGRN
+153 FNKNQVQKLGRE

-178 NERFVAYVS
+178 DENFVGYVS
-187 KEKTESGIRNSSTSV
+187 KEKSESGIRNSSTSV
-202 NIYLESLDDR
+202 NIYLENLENR
-212 SIKKLTSSNGTKK
+212 EIKKLTSSNGTKK

-247 NEDGTRIAFWQIDA
+247 SEDGSRIAFWQIDA

-300 NLSNA
+300 NLID
-305 EITWMKIPG
+305 EKITWMKVPG

-348 IANANDGS
+348 IANSNNGE
-356 TELLME
+356 TELLMD

-376 YQVQAGWKFINNGK
+376 YQVQAGWKFINEGK

-402 HIYRFDITNK
+402 HIYRFNINSK
-412 TEYLVT
+412 SEYLVT
-418 KGNYD
+418 KGDYD

-432 KNESVYFI
+432 KNEMVYFI

-447 ERYLYKTSAKGDGKL
+447 ERYLYKTSAKGNGSL
-462 IRVTPDILEGSHNY
+462 NRVTPNVLEGSHNY

-501 SLPNHKFI
+501 TLPNHKFI
-509 NENQNMIE
+509 NDDQNMI
-517 KYDLE
+517 
-522 KKKDHPL
+522 KKFDASKKEEHPL
-529 EFFEITTVD
+529 EFFQITTVD
-538 NVTMEGWI
+538 DVTMEGWI

-580 NNSLYDGNL
+580 NNGLYDGNL
-589 GEDGYVYVTF
+589 GDDGYVYVTF

-632 KAVFEKYEF
+632 KAVFEKYDF
-641 IDTSRVAVHGWS
+641 IDTSRVDVHGWS

-671 TGIAA
+671 TGIAV

-706 GSPIKYAKNLKGNLL
+706 GSPIKYAKNLEGNLL

-762 REDGA
+762 REDDA

>member
-1 MDTKNVIAAITLS
+1 MIKQTQ
-14 SAIIILW
+14 
-21 SLFMIPEQP
+21 SLFYLIFFVSINLFGRVLPNDVVWNESETGYFTI
-30 QKKDL
+30 KD
-35 IEKDKIEQNADTPS
+35 N
-49 LEQKETLVTISR
+49 
-61 EQALKENAR
+61 
-70 IQFENDNIVGSISL
+70 NIVLVSTRG
-84 KGASID
+84 K
-90 DLTFKNY
+90 
-97 KINLN
+97 
-102 EEDKVILSSSQ
+102 EDKVILSSSQ

-187 KEKTESGIRNSSTSV
+187 KEKSESGIRNSSTSV

-212 SIKKLTSSNGTKK
+212 TIKKLTSSNGTKK

-300 NLSNA
+300 NLSNE

-348 IANANDGS
+348 IANANNGS

-432 KNESVYFI
+432 KNENVYFI

-462 IRVTPDILEGSHNY
+462 IRVTPDVLEGSHNY

-538 NVTMEGWI
+538 DVTMEGWI
-546 VKPKNLN
+546 VKPKNLD

-580 NNSLYDGNL
+580 NNGLYDGNL

-671 TGIAA
+671 TGIAV

-706 GSPIKYAKNLKGNLL
+706 GSPIKYAKNLEGNLL

-747 KVFYMLSYP
+747 KIFYMLSYP

>member
-1 MDTKNVIAAITLS
+1 MIKQTQ
-14 SAIIILW
+14 
-21 SLFMIPEQP
+21 SLFYLIFFVSINLFGRVLPNDVVWNESETGYFTI
-30 QKKDL
+30 KD
-35 IEKDKIEQNADTPS
+35 N
-49 LEQKETLVTISR
+49 
-61 EQALKENAR
+61 
-70 IQFENDNIVGSISL
+70 NIVLVSTRG
-84 KGASID
+84 K
-90 DLTFKNY
+90 
-97 KINLN
+97 
-102 EEDKVILSSSQ
+102 EDKVILSSSQ

-165 MSSSSLMF
+165 MSGSSLMF

-187 KEKTESGIRNSSTSV
+187 KEKSESGIRNSSTSV

-212 SIKKLTSSNGTKK
+212 TIKKLTSSNGTKK

-300 NLSNA
+300 NLTNE

-348 IANANDGS
+348 IANANNGS

-362 EKDDAWVDL
+362 EQDDAWVDL

-462 IRVTPDILEGSHNY
+462 IRVTPDVLEGSHNY

-567 PAGQTGVNRYGAG
+567 PAGQTGINRYGAG

-671 TGIAA
+671 TGIAV

-706 GSPIKYAKNLKGNLL
+706 GSPIKYAKNLEGNLL

-747 KVFYMLSYP
+747 KIFYMLSYP

>member
-1 MDTKNVIAAITLS
+1 MIKQTQ
-14 SAIIILW
+14 
-21 SLFMIPEQP
+21 SLFYLIFFVSINLFGRVLPNDVVWNESENGYFTI
-30 QKKDL
+30 KD
-35 IEKDKIEQNADTPS
+35 N
-49 LEQKETLVTISR
+49 
-61 EQALKENAR
+61 
-70 IQFENDNIVGSISL
+70 NIVLVSTRG
-84 KGASID
+84 K
-90 DLTFKNY
+90 K
-97 KINLN
+97 
-102 EEDKVILSSSQ
+102 DKVILSSSQ

-165 MSSSSLMF
+165 MSGSSLMF

-187 KEKTESGIRNSSTSV
+187 KEKSESGIRNSSTSV

-212 SIKKLTSSNGTKK
+212 TIKKLTSSNGTKK

-300 NLSNA
+300 NLTNK

-348 IANANDGS
+348 IANANNGS

-432 KNESVYFI
+432 KNENVYFI

-462 IRVTPDILEGSHNY
+462 IRVTPDVLEGSHNY

-538 NVTMEGWI
+538 DVTMEGWI
-546 VKPKNLN
+546 VKPKNLD

-580 NNSLYDGNL
+580 NNGLYDGNL

-671 TGIAA
+671 TGIAV

-706 GSPIKYAKNLKGNLL
+706 GSPIKYAKNLEGNLL

-747 KVFYMLSYP
+747 KIFYMLSYP

>member
-1 MDTKNVIAAITLS
+1 MIKQTQ
-14 SAIIILW
+14 
-21 SLFMIPEQP
+21 SLFYLIFFVSINLFGRVLPNDVVWNESETGYFTI
-30 QKKDL
+30 KD
-35 IEKDKIEQNADTPS
+35 N
-49 LEQKETLVTISR
+49 
-61 EQALKENAR
+61 
-70 IQFENDNIVGSISL
+70 NIVLVSTRG
-84 KGASID
+84 K
-90 DLTFKNY
+90 
-97 KINLN
+97 
-102 EEDKVILSSSQ
+102 EDKVILSSSQ

-165 MSSSSLMF
+165 MSGSSLMF

-187 KEKTESGIRNSSTSV
+187 KEKSESGIRNSSTSV

-212 SIKKLTSSNGTKK
+212 TIKKLTSSNGTKK

-300 NLSNA
+300 NLSNE

-348 IANANDGS
+348 IANANNGS

-462 IRVTPDILEGSHNY
+462 IRVTPDVLEGSHNY

-538 NVTMEGWI
+538 DVTMEGWI
-546 VKPKNLN
+546 VKPKNLD

-580 NNSLYDGNL
+580 NNGLYDGNL

-671 TGIAA
+671 TGIAV

-706 GSPIKYAKNLKGNLL
+706 GSPIKYAKNLEGNLL

-747 KVFYMLSYP
+747 KIFYMLSYP

>member
-1 MDTKNVIAAITLS
+1 MIKHTQVLFSIIFFVSVTLFGRVLPNDIVWNENETGYYSIKNNNIVLVSTRGK
-14 SAIIILW
+14 
-21 SLFMIPEQP
+21 E
-30 QKKDL
+30 
-35 IEKDKIEQNADTPS
+35 DKI
-49 LEQKETLVTISR
+49 
-61 EQALKENAR
+61 
-70 IQFENDNIVGSISL
+70 
-84 KGASID
+84 
-90 DLTFKNY
+90 
-97 KINLN
+97 
-102 EEDKVILSSSQ
+102 ILSSTQ
-113 VNNLEIESF
+113 INNIKIESF

-130 ILIFTQSVKVW
+130 ILLFTKSVKVW

-153 FKKNEIQKLGRN
+153 FNKNQVQKLGRE
-165 MSSSSLMF
+165 MSSSSLMI

-178 NERFVAYVS
+178 DENFVGYVS
-187 KEKTESGIRNSSTSV
+187 KEKSESGFRNSSTSV
-202 NIYLESLDDR
+202 NIYLENLENR
-212 SIKKLTSSNGTKK
+212 EIKKLTSSNGTKK

-247 NEDGTRIAFWQIDA
+247 SEDGSRIAFWQIDA

-300 NLSNA
+300 NLID
-305 EITWMKIPG
+305 EKITWMKVPG

-348 IANANDGS
+348 IANSNNGE

-362 EKDDAWVDL
+362 EKDDTWVDL

-376 YQVQAGWKFINNGK
+376 YQVQAGWKFINEGK

-402 HIYRFDITNK
+402 HIYRFNIGSK
-412 TEYLVT
+412 SEYLVT
-418 KGNYD
+418 KGDYD

-432 KNESVYFI
+432 RNEIVYFI

-447 ERYLYKTSAKGDGKL
+447 ERYLYKTSAKGNGSL
-462 IRVTPDILEGSHNY
+462 IRVTPNVLEGSHNY

-491 YFTRPMQAIV
+491 YFTRPMQAIIT
-501 SLPNHKFI
+501 LPNHKFI
-509 NENQNMIE
+509 NDDQNMI
-517 KYDLE
+517 
-522 KKKDHPL
+522 KKFDASKKEDHPL
-529 EFFEITTVD
+529 EFFQITTVD
-538 NVTMEGWI
+538 DVTMEGWI

-580 NNSLYDGNL
+580 NNGLYDGNL
-589 GEDGYVYVTF
+589 GDDGYVYVTF

-632 KAVFEKYEF
+632 KAVFEKYDF

-671 TGIAA
+671 TGIAV

-706 GSPIKYAKNLKGNLL
+706 GSPIKYAKNLEGNLL

-762 REDGA
+762 REDDA

>member
-1 MDTKNVIAAITLS
+1 MIKQTQ
-14 SAIIILW
+14 
-21 SLFMIPEQP
+21 SLIYLIFFVSINLFGRVLPNDVVWNESETGYFTI
-30 QKKDL
+30 KD
-35 IEKDKIEQNADTPS
+35 N
-49 LEQKETLVTISR
+49 
-61 EQALKENAR
+61 
-70 IQFENDNIVGSISL
+70 NIVLVSTRG
-84 KGASID
+84 K
-90 DLTFKNY
+90 
-97 KINLN
+97 
-102 EEDKVILSSSQ
+102 EDKVILSSSQ

-165 MSSSSLMF
+165 MSGSSLMF

-187 KEKTESGIRNSSTSV
+187 KEKSESGIRNSSTSV

-212 SIKKLTSSNGTKK
+212 TIKKLTSSNGTKK

-300 NLSNA
+300 NLTN
-305 EITWMKIPG
+305 EETTWMKIPG

-348 IANANDGS
+348 IANADNGI

-423 VVKPLAYDE
+423 VIKPLAYDE
-432 KNESVYFI
+432 KNENVYFI

-462 IRVTPDILEGSHNY
+462 IRVTPDVLEGSHNY

-538 NVTMEGWI
+538 DVTMEGWI
-546 VKPKNLN
+546 VKPKNLD

-580 NNSLYDGNL
+580 NNGLYDGNL

-671 TGIAA
+671 TGIAV

-706 GSPIKYAKNLKGNLL
+706 GSPIKYAKNLEGNLL

-747 KVFYMLSYP
+747 KIFYMLSYP

>member
-1 MDTKNVIAAITLS
+1 MLKIIHS
-14 SAIIILW
+14 SLFIILLFSY
-21 SLFMIPEQP
+21 SLTARVLP
-30 QKKDL
+30 QDVVWNEEETGYYSIKENNIML
-35 IEKDKIEQNADTPS
+35 ISTEGEKDQ
-49 LEQKETLVTISR
+49 L
-61 EQALKENAR
+61 
-70 IQFENDNIVGSISL
+70 
-84 KGASID
+84 
-90 DLTFKNY
+90 
-97 KINLN
+97 
-102 EEDKVILSSSQ
+102 ILSSSE
-113 VNNLEIESF
+113 VGDIKIESF
-122 SFSQSKNK
+122 LFSQNKNK
-130 ILIFTQSVKVW
+130 ILLFTKSVKVW
-141 RYNTRGDYWVYD
+141 RYNTKGDYWVYD
-153 FKKNEIQKLGRN
+153 FKTKQGKKIGKS
-165 MSSSSLMF
+165 MPDSSLMF

-178 NERFVAYVS
+178 NEKFVAFVS
-187 KEKTESGIRNSSTSV
+187 KEKSDKNIRNSSTSV
-202 NIYLESLDDR
+202 NIYIENLEDN
-212 SIKKLTSSNGTKK
+212 SIKKLTSSNGTEK

-247 NEDGTRIAFWQIDA
+247 NESGNKIAFWQIDA

-289 EDLTPARIGVI
+289 EDLTPAKIGVI
-300 NLSNA
+300 NLDNG
-305 EITWMKIPG
+305 EIQWMNIPG
-314 EQNKFYL
+314 ESHKYYL
-321 PRMTWM
+321 PRMTWI
-327 PGRNDL
+327 PGKDEL
-333 MIQQLNRKQ
+333 MVQQLNRKQ
-342 NHSKIY
+342 NHSKIFV
-348 IANANDGS
+348 ANSDTGES
-356 TELLME
+356 KLLME

-376 YQVQAGWKFINNGK
+376 YQVQAGWKFINSGK

-402 HIYRFDITNK
+402 HIYRFNIK
-412 TEYLVT
+412 KQTEYLVT

-432 KNESVYFI
+432 KSDEVYFI
-440 ASPENPT
+440 ASPNQPT
-447 ERYLYKTSAKGDGKL
+447 ERYLYKTSAKGKGNLKR
-462 IRVTPDILEGSHNY
+462 ITPEILEGSHNY

-491 YFTRPMQAIV
+491 YYTRPMQAVV
-501 SLPNHKFI
+501 SLPDHRFI
-509 NENQNMIE
+509 NEDQNMVN
-517 KYDLE
+517 KFD
-522 KKKDHPL
+522 KKKKSDHPL
-529 EFFEITTVD
+529 EFFQITTVD
-538 NVTMEGWI
+538 DVTMEGWI
-546 VKPKNLN
+546 VKPKNMD

-580 NNSLYDGNL
+580 NNGLYDGNL
-589 GEDGYVYVTF
+589 AEDGYVYVTF

-611 WRKAIYRNIGRI
+611 WRKAIYRQIGRV

-632 KAVFEKYEF
+632 KAVFDKYTF

-671 TGIAA
+671 TGIAV

-706 GSPIKYAKNLKGNLL
+706 GSPIKYAKNLEGNLL

>member
-1 MDTKNVIAAITLS
+1 MIKQTQ
-14 SAIIILW
+14 
-21 SLFMIPEQP
+21 SLFYLIFFVSINLFGRVLPNDVVWNESETGYFTI
-30 QKKDL
+30 KD
-35 IEKDKIEQNADTPS
+35 N
-49 LEQKETLVTISR
+49 
-61 EQALKENAR
+61 
-70 IQFENDNIVGSISL
+70 NIVLVSTRG
-84 KGASID
+84 K
-90 DLTFKNY
+90 
-97 KINLN
+97 
-102 EEDKVILSSSQ
+102 EDKVILSSSQ

-187 KEKTESGIRNSSTSV
+187 KEKSESGIRNSSTSV

-212 SIKKLTSSNGTKK
+212 TIKKLTSSNGTKK

-300 NLSNA
+300 NLTNE

-348 IANANDGS
+348 IANANNGS

-462 IRVTPDILEGSHNY
+462 IRVTPDVLEGSHNY

-546 VKPKNLN
+546 VKPKNLD

-580 NNSLYDGNL
+580 NNGLYDGNL

-671 TGIAA
+671 TGIAV

-706 GSPIKYAKNLKGNLL
+706 GSPIKYAKNLEGNLL

-747 KVFYMLSYP
+747 KIFYMLSYP

>member
-1 MDTKNVIAAITLS
+1 MIKQTQ
-14 SAIIILW
+14 
-21 SLFMIPEQP
+21 SLFYLIFFVSINLFGRVLPNDVVWNESETGYFTI
-30 QKKDL
+30 KD
-35 IEKDKIEQNADTPS
+35 N
-49 LEQKETLVTISR
+49 
-61 EQALKENAR
+61 
-70 IQFENDNIVGSISL
+70 NIVLVSTRG
-84 KGASID
+84 K
-90 DLTFKNY
+90 
-97 KINLN
+97 
-102 EEDKVILSSSQ
+102 EDKVILSSSQ

-300 NLSNA
+300 NLSNE

-538 NVTMEGWI
+538 DVTMEGWI

>member
-1 MDTKNVIAAITLS
+1 MLKIIHS
-14 SAIIILW
+14 SLFIILLFSY
-21 SLFMIPEQP
+21 SLTARVLP
-30 QKKDL
+30 QDVVWNEEETGYYSIKENNIVL
-35 IEKDKIEQNADTPS
+35 ISTEGEKDQ
-49 LEQKETLVTISR
+49 L
-61 EQALKENAR
+61 
-70 IQFENDNIVGSISL
+70 
-84 KGASID
+84 
-90 DLTFKNY
+90 
-97 KINLN
+97 
-102 EEDKVILSSSQ
+102 ILSSSE
-113 VNNLEIESF
+113 VGDIKIESF
-122 SFSQSKNK
+122 LFSQNKNK
-130 ILIFTQSVKVW
+130 ILLFTKSVKVW
-141 RYNTRGDYWVYD
+141 RYNTKGDYWVYD
-153 FKKNEIQKLGRN
+153 FKTKQGKKIGKS
-165 MSSSSLMF
+165 MPDSSLMF

-178 NERFVAYVS
+178 NEKFVAFVS
-187 KEKTESGIRNSSTSV
+187 KEKSDKNIRNSSTSV
-202 NIYLESLDDR
+202 NIYIENLEDN
-212 SIKKLTSSNGTKK
+212 SIKKLTSSNGTEK

-247 NEDGTRIAFWQIDA
+247 NENGNKIAFWQIDA

-289 EDLTPARIGVI
+289 EDLTPAKIGVI
-300 NLSNA
+300 NLDNG
-305 EITWMKIPG
+305 EIQWMNIPG
-314 EQNKFYL
+314 ESHKYYL
-321 PRMTWM
+321 PRMTWI
-327 PGRNDL
+327 PGRDEL
-333 MIQQLNRKQ
+333 MVQQLNRKQ
-342 NHSKIY
+342 NHSKIFV
-348 IANANDGS
+348 ANSDTGES
-356 TELLME
+356 KLLME

-376 YQVQAGWKFINNGK
+376 YQVQAGWKFINSGK

-402 HIYRFDITNK
+402 HIYRFNIK
-412 TEYLVT
+412 KQTEYLVT

-432 KNESVYFI
+432 KSDEVYFI
-440 ASPENPT
+440 ASPNQPT
-447 ERYLYKTSAKGDGKL
+447 ERYLYKTSAKGKGNLKR
-462 IRVTPDILEGSHNY
+462 ITPEILEGSHNY

-491 YFTRPMQAIV
+491 YFTRPMQAVV
-501 SLPNHKFI
+501 SLPDHKFI
-509 NENQNMIE
+509 NEDQNMVN
-517 KYDLE
+517 KFDRE
-522 KKKDHPL
+522 KKNDHPL
-529 EFFEITTVD
+529 EFFQITTED
-538 NVTMEGWI
+538 DVTMEGWI
-546 VKPKNLN
+546 VKPKNMD

-580 NNSLYDGNL
+580 NNGLYDGNL
-589 GEDGYVYVTF
+589 AEDGYVYVTF

-611 WRKAIYRNIGRI
+611 WRKAIYRQIGRV

-632 KAVFEKYEF
+632 KAVFDKYTF

-671 TGIAA
+671 TGIAV

-706 GSPIKYAKNLKGNLL
+706 GSPIKYAKNLEGNLL

>member
-1 MDTKNVIAAITLS
+1 MLKIIHS
-14 SAIIILW
+14 SLFIILLFSY
-21 SLFMIPEQP
+21 SLTARVLP
-30 QKKDL
+30 QDVVWNEEETGYYTIKENNIMLISTEGKKDQL
-35 IEKDKIEQNADTPS
+35 
-49 LEQKETLVTISR
+49 
-61 EQALKENAR
+61 
-70 IQFENDNIVGSISL
+70 
-84 KGASID
+84 
-90 DLTFKNY
+90 
-97 KINLN
+97 
-102 EEDKVILSSSQ
+102 ILSSSE
-113 VNNLEIESF
+113 VEDIKIESF
-122 SFSQSKNK
+122 FFSKNKNK
-130 ILIFTQSVKVW
+130 ILLFTKSVKVW
-141 RYNTRGDYWVYD
+141 RYNTKGDYWVYD
-153 FKKNEIQKLGRN
+153 FQTKQGKKIGNS
-165 MSSSSLMF
+165 MPDSSLMF

-178 NERFVAYVS
+178 NEKFVAFVS
-187 KEKTESGIRNSSTSV
+187 KEKSDSNVRNSSTSV
-202 NIYLESLDDR
+202 NIYIENLEDN
-212 SIKKLTSSNGTKK
+212 SIKKLTSSNGTAK

-247 NEDGTRIAFWQIDA
+247 NDSGNKIAFWQIDA

-289 EDLTPARIGVI
+289 EDLTPAKIGVI
-300 NLSNA
+300 DLDNGK
-305 EITWMKIPG
+305 IQWMKIPG
-314 EQNKFYL
+314 ESHKFYL
-321 PRMTWM
+321 PRMTWV
-327 PGRNDL
+327 PGKDEL

-348 IANANDGS
+348 VADSDTGES
-356 TELLME
+356 KLLME

-376 YQVQAGWKFINNGK
+376 YQVQAGWKFINDGK

-402 HIYRFDITNK
+402 HIYRFNIK
-412 TEYLVT
+412 KQTEYLVT
-418 KGNYD
+418 KGDYD
-423 VVKPLAYDE
+423 VVKPLAYDKKADE
-432 KNESVYFI
+432 VYFI
-440 ASPENPT
+440 ASPDQPT
-447 ERYLYKTSAKGDGKL
+447 ERYLYKTSARGKGNLKR
-462 IRVTPDILEGSHNY
+462 ITPDILEGSHNY
-476 QISTKAKYAFHSFSN
+476 QISTQAKYAFHSFSN
-491 YFTRPMQAIV
+491 YYTRPMRAIV
-501 SLPNHKFI
+501 SLPDHKFI
-509 NENQNMIE
+509 NEDQNMIN
-517 KYDLE
+517 KFDKE
-522 KKKDHPL
+522 KKNDHPL
-529 EFFEITTVD
+529 EFFQITTVD
-538 NVTMEGWI
+538 DVTMEGWI
-546 VKPKNLN
+546 VKPKDLD

-580 NNSLYDGNL
+580 NNGLYDGNL
-589 GEDGYVYVTF
+589 AEDGYVYVTF

-611 WRKAIYRNIGRI
+611 WRKAIYRQIGRV

-632 KAVFEKYEF
+632 KAVFDKYSF

-671 TGIAA
+671 TGIAV

-706 GSPIKYAKNLKGNLL
+706 GSPIKYAKNLEGNLL

-747 KVFYMLSYP
+747 RVFYMLSYP

-767 YPHVRL
+767 YPHVKL

-787 R
+787 K